1 MQICHKDKKQAAHR
15 YSYSSEINATIVGNI
30 PLKGDLGSYYYL
42 KKDDSVVLERI

>member
-15 YSYSSEINATIVGNI
+15 YSYSSETNAAKVGNI

-42 KKDDSVVLERI
+42 KNDDSASLCR